1 MSVQAFPSSMF
12 SFGTDSWGR
21 IWAVAAVGGTEVEQ
35 GRKVG
40 TKSGLKPGGEE
51 WGLDSEG
58 RDVVETG
65 LRLNKAGK
73 TAKNILKSFI
83 HVFSTFSANT

>member
-1 MSVQAFPSSMF
+1 M
-12 SFGTDSWGR
+12 
-21 IWAVAAVGGTEVEQ
+21 AAVGGTEVEQ
-35 GRKVG
+35 GKKVG

-73 TAKNILKSFI
+73 TAKKKKIQVI
-83 HVFSTFSANT
+83 HLRI